1 MAEAYFNRAEAYA
14 QKGQDDLALKDIN
27 TVRNSR
33 MKANA
38 DAHLWKASD
47 AVSVGGMVELVLKE
61 KRIEYPFEFQRWF
74 DLGRHKKD
82 VVRNYWGFHTPDYLG
97 VTQPGVPGLDRP
109 GVVVKYTDNH
119 FIYPI
124 PNTEIVNNPDCKQN
138 PGY

>member
-1 MAEAYFNRAEAYA
+1 
-14 QKGQDDLALKDIN
+14 
-27 TVRNSR
+27 

-38 DAHLWKASD
+38 EDHLWKKSD
-47 AVSVGGMVELVLKE
+47 ATAAGGMVELVLKE
-61 KRIEYPFEFQRWF
+61 KRIDFPFEFQRWF

-109 GVVVKYTDNH
+109 GVVVKYSDPH

-124 PNTEIVNNPDCKQN
+124 PNTELTNNTECEPN